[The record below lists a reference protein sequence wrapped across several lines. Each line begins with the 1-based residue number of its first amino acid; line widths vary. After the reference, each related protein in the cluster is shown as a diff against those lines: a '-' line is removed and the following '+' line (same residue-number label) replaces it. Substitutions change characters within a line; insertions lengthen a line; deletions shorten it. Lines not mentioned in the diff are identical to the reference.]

1 MHAKSPRKKNTPGS
15 RHVLYA
21 QNYDAP
27 PESRS
32 KIGKLRFDHVI
43 MPACLVLKS
52 RFFFS
57 KMTVRCFLELAPS
70 IYCNYILESKH
81 TNILQAMPWIPQ

>member
-21 QNYDAP
+21 QNSDAP

-32 KIGKLRFDHVI
+32 KIGKLRFDHGYHAGLPGAKI
-43 MPACLVLKS
+43 
-52 RFFFS
+52 
-57 KMTVRCFLELAPS
+57 
-70 IYCNYILESKH
+70 
-81 TNILQAMPWIPQ
+81 